1 MSARIAGS
9 IRVGRLVLLAI
20 GLAVLV
26 WWALAPGPSALLRA
40 EALSITTILL
50 VILVLG
56 ATAMLRPFEYP
67 QDFAFKTYAG
77 FGPTLKLPKADRIR
91 RKVWWA
97 SEEEIARWLADFEKL
112 DAFIWTLAERGGS
125 AKLGPGVVQDEL
137 QDAFPFLRYAG
148 LVQAIFLVN
157 YYAWHEGYDK
167 A

>member
-1 MSARIAGS
+1 MAERVAAS
-9 IRVGRLVLLAI
+9 IRIGRLVVLVF
-20 GLAVLV
+20 GLAGLV
-26 WWALAPGPSALLRA
+26 WWALVAGPGALLRA
-40 EALSITTILL
+40 EALSVTTILL

-56 ATAMLRPFEYP
+56 ATAILRPFEYP
-67 QDFAFKTYAG
+67 EDAAFRAYSG
-77 FGPTLKLPKADRIR
+77 FGPALKLPKADRIR
-91 RKVWWA
+91 RKLWWA

-125 AKLGPGVVQDEL
+125 TKLGPGVVQDEL
-137 QDAFPFLRYAG
+137 QRDFPFLRYAG